1 MKKHFLVTISSHTE
15 NLYGIKFLCSFF
27 KSDSQ
32 HSLTLLHIYRHNSN
46 DMCASLMEMWQKPE
60 EAIEGRL
67 TVGAKLAIDK
77 SMQLIQSSQMT
88 VDHKL
93 TKTVA
98 EQYGKVKDILNE
110 GQKGLYDA
118 IVLGKRA
125 AYTLQWIFERP
136 SDEIAQSIIRDTTFT
151 TPIWICP
158 EIHESRKNVL
168 VCVDGSENAY
178 RTVDH
183 VGFIMAKQDHH
194 DITLFHVKNSTGIS
208 GNEIFPKAEKI
219 LSSHGI
225 KDERI
230 QTVSTWGLSTAGTI
244 QGILNRHDYAVVA
257 VGLKGYKQEQQNEG
271 PFAGAT
277 VSTLIRKVEGAAIWC
292 CP

>member
-1 MKKHFLVTISSHTE
+1 MKKHFLVTISSQSE
-15 NLYGIKFLCSFF
+15 NLYGVKFLCSFF

-32 HSLTLLHIYRHNSN
+32 HSLTLLHIYRQNSN
-46 DMCASLMEMWQKPE
+46 DMSAALTEMWLRPD

-67 TVGAKLAIDK
+67 TVGAKLSIDK
-77 SMQLIQSSQMT
+77 CLKLIESSKMT
-88 VDHKL
+88 VDHKV

-125 AYTLQWIFERP
+125 GYSLQWIFERP
-136 SDEIAQSIIRDTTFT
+136 ADEIAQSIIRDTTFT

-158 EIHESRKNVL
+158 EVNKERKNIL

-183 VGFIMAKQDHH
+183 VGFIMAEQEQHN
-194 DITLFHVKNSTGIS
+194 ITLFHVKNSTGIS

-219 LSSHGI
+219 LLSHGI
-225 KDERI
+225 SEQRI
-230 QTVSTWGLSTAGTI
+230 ETVSTWGLSTAGTI
-244 QGILNRHDYAVVA
+244 QGILNRHEYAAVA
-257 VGLKGYKQEQQNEG
+257 VGLKGYKQEQLNEG

-277 VSTLIRKVEGAAIWC
+277 VSTLIRKIEGAAVWC